1 MEDKKEG
8 ILLGNKVLHN
18 KAFHAIA
25 NSKTEIPLG
34 KNFTIHIYPINK
46 DFNVIELYL
55 NEEPITKKYTYIPR
69 VKKIVTKAKSLIP
82 PIPSSQ
88 VKLKEEVESEELI

>member
-1 MEDKKEG
+1 MNGLLISNK
-8 ILLGNKVLHN
+8 ILHKN
-18 KAFHAIA
+18 AFHAIA

-34 KNFTIHIYPINK
+34 KNFTLHIYPINK

-69 VKKIVTKAKSLIP
+69 VKKIFTKPKSLIP
-82 PIPSSQ
+82 ATPTSQ
-88 VKLKEEVESEELI
+88 VTLKEEVENEELI